1 MGGEG
6 GSLEFLMKDGQP
18 LLAVQVQESLRAIP
32 NSHVC
37 REDEAETSGCSGGPL
52 VHAHGYSSS
61 GSWSSLVGVQDSA
74 NP

>member
-1 MGGEG
+1 MEGEG
-6 GSLEFLMKDGQP
+6 ESREFLMEDGQP
-18 LLAVQVQESLRAIP
+18 LWAVQVEESLGAIP

-61 GSWSSLVGVQDSA
+61 GSWSSLVRVQDAA